1 MKHGLRESVLDLRAV
16 NVLLAAGGDDTAGEA
31 N

>member
-1 MKHGLRESVLDLRAV
+1 MKHGLRESVLDLRAA
-16 NVLLAAGGDDTAGEA
+16 NVLLAVSGDHTAREA